1 MFAFFYK
8 IMYNNDG
15 HLIDTGNEDFC
26 MRIGFTQGDPADC
39 DFRQQIVTLTATG
52 VDRLFLEETAVP
64 GTIGN
69 QLHEMLDSLQADD
82 VVVIPSLAALSA
94 SNTQLIELIDQIYQ
108 KNAVLDVL
116 DLRTFQQNTTLKMQ
130 RILTATVLESL
141 RYAQKMERKRRR
153 EQQRKGIISAQAA
166 GRYRGKQLEYSDTAP
181 DPKKREIYHQ
191 IVSLLQA
198 TPRVGVSEI
207 MHRTGVARQTVYN
220 IKHRLEKK

>member
-1 MFAFFYK
+1 
-8 IMYNNDG
+8 
-15 HLIDTGNEDFC
+15 

-116 DLRTFQQNTTLKMQ
+116 DLRTFQQNKTLKMQ

-153 EQQRKGIISAQAA
+153 EQ
-166 GRYRGKQLEYSDTAP
+166 
-181 DPKKREIYHQ
+181 
-191 IVSLLQA
+191 
-198 TPRVGVSEI
+198 
-207 MHRTGVARQTVYN
+207 
-220 IKHRLEKK
+220 